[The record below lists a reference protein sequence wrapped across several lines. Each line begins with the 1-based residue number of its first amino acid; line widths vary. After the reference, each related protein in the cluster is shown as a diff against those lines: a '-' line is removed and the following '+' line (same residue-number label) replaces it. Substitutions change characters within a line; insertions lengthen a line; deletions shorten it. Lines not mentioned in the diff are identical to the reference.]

1 MRRYTSFVNS
11 LNTPKTYDRPN
22 LTLTTNMASLLE
34 RMNLP
39 TNSLGPVR
47 SKSNSN
53 RRVAAPYVRGIL
65 LQLYEDSI

>member
-1 MRRYTSFVNS
+1 MRRYTSFINPR
-11 LNTPKTYDRPN
+11 NTHKTYDRSN
-22 LTLTTNMASLLE
+22 FISNDNMASLLE

-53 RRVAAPYVRGIL
+53 RGVAAPYVRGIL